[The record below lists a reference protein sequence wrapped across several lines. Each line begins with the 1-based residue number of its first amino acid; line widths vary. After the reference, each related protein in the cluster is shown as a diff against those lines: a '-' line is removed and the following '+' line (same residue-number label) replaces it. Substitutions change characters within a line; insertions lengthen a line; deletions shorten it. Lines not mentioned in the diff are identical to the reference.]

1 MESSWRDMLRVA
13 VMAWLVL
20 ALQAFAQNT
29 AAELPLNKKEA
40 QREFLVRYVTLDAVY
55 FNGGT
60 VLGVRPGDKVWV
72 MRNDQKIVLLEV
84 KHVSQHSASCMIDR
98 ESAPGG
104 NFPDIKVNDAIL
116 WTIPMQEYLKRTRP
130 PQETPANRPLA
141 PAQKRNREAS
151 PTPKRY
157 PEKRRTLNNEINGQL
172 SLQSFGQKD
181 RSSQPFNFVESAAYL
196 RLNVE
201 HLGGLP
207 LRLTARMRSSQ
218 NFRQLGAGGLQQQ
231 AAVHRVYEVAL
242 VFDSPESRVDFA
254 LGRMLRHDMRGLG
267 YLDGV
272 ALGYRLNDRW
282 KAGVFAGVQPDLYRY
297 EFRTAEKK
305 YGGFF
310 QMKTPA
316 GRNSELT
323 LAATGIGQY
332 MGGEVSREYLAAQA
346 DLNWARQL
354 YLTQYCEI
362 DLNRTWRNTTNTGAL
377 ALSNAY
383 FNATYYPQPRLSL
396 GISYDA
402 RRLIRTWETRTL
414 ADSLFDQSLRQGW
427 RAHVALQ
434 PTALT
439 RIALDGGWQGQQ
451 NSPAVYSA
459 GLSASVSDLWRSG
472 VSVSAR
478 LSYFGNSLARGYYP
492 GLDLSRRF
500 WGMLYLTLGAGTYI
514 YRMENPASTQR
525 NPWERLRL
533 DANLNRQFFLS
544 ATIENFHGDT
554 MNFARGF
561 VDVGWRF

>member
-1 MESSWRDMLRVA
+1 MLAVA
-13 VMAWLVL
+13 GTAYVML
-20 ALQAFAQNT
+20 APALAQDT
-29 AAELPLNKKEA
+29 AADLPQNKKEA

-60 VLGVRPGDKVWV
+60 VLGVQPGDKVWV
-72 MRNDQKIVLLEV
+72 IRNGQRIVSLEV
-84 KHVSQHSASCMIDR
+84 KHVSQHSASCMIDK
-98 ESAPGG
+98 EAAQNG
-104 NFPDIKVNDAIL
+104 NFPEIKIGDAIR
-116 WTIPMQEYLKRTRP
+116 WTIPLQEYLKRTRP
-130 PQETPANRPLA
+130 PQEAPANFPIT
-141 PAQKRNREAS
+141 PAQKRNRTDS
-151 PTPKRY
+151 PAPKRY
-157 PEKRRTLNNEINGQL
+157 PAKRRTLNNEIDGQL

-181 RSSQPFNFVESAAYL
+181 RSPQPFNFVESAAYL

-201 HLGGLP
+201 RLGGAP
-207 LRLTARMRSSQ
+207 LRLAARVRSSQ
-218 NFRQLGAGGLQQQ
+218 NFRQLSAGGLQQQ
-231 AAVHRVYEVAL
+231 TAVHRVYEVAL
-242 VFDSPESRVDFA
+242 VFDSPESPVDFA

-282 KAGVFAGVQPDLYRY
+282 KAGMFAGMQPDLYRY
-297 EFRTAEKK
+297 EFRTVEKK
-305 YGGFF
+305 YGVFF

-332 MGGEVSREYLAAQA
+332 MSGDVSREYLAAQA
-346 DLNWARQL
+346 DLNWSRHL

-362 DLNRTWRNTTNTGAL
+362 DLNRDWRNTTNTGAL

-383 FNATYYPQPRLSL
+383 FNATYYLQPRLSL
-396 GISYDA
+396 SISYDA

-427 RAHVALQ
+427 RTHVALQ

-439 RIALDGGWQGQQ
+439 RIAFDGGWQGQQ

-459 GLSASVSDLWRSG
+459 GLSASASDLWRSG
-472 VSVSAR
+472 VSLSAR
-478 LSYFGNSLARGYYP
+478 LSYFGNSRARGYYP
-492 GLDLSRRF
+492 GIDLSRRF
-500 WGMLYLTLGAGTYI
+500 LGMLYFTLGAGTYI
-514 YRMENPASTQR
+514 YRMENPATTQR

-561 VDVGWRF
+561 VDMGWRF

>member
-1 MESSWRDMLRVA
+1 
-13 VMAWLVL
+13 MACLMPG
-20 ALQAFAQNT
+20 LQAFTQNS
-29 AAELPLNKKEA
+29 AIDAPRNEKDA
-40 QREFLVRYVTLDAVY
+40 RREFRVRYVTLDAVY

-72 MRNDQKIVLLEV
+72 MRNGQKILLLEV

-116 WTIPMQEYLKRTRP
+116 WTIPMPEYLKRTRP
-130 PQETPANRPLA
+130 PQEAPANRPIA
-141 PAQKRNREAS
+141 PGQKQNRTAS
-151 PTPKRY
+151 SAPKGY
-157 PEKRRTLNNEINGQL
+157 PAKRRVLNNEINGQL

-201 HLGGLP
+201 RLGGLP

-218 NFRQLGAGGLQQQ
+218 NFRQLGASGLQKQ
-231 AAVHRVYEVAL
+231 AAVHRVYEIAL
-242 VFDSPESRVDFA
+242 AFDSPASRLDFA

-282 KAGVFAGVQPDLYRY
+282 KAGIFAGVQPDLYRY
-297 EFRTAEKK
+297 AFHTEEKK
-305 YGGFF
+305 YGVFF

-316 GRNSELT
+316 GQNSELT
-323 LAATGIGQY
+323 LAATAIGQY
-332 MGGEVSREYLAAQA
+332 RRGEVSREYLAAQA
-346 DLNWARQL
+346 DFNWARQL
-354 YLTQYCEI
+354 YLTQYCEM
-362 DLNRTWRNTTNTGAL
+362 DLNRKWRNTANTGTL
-377 ALSNAY
+377 ALNNAY
-383 FNATYYPQPRLSL
+383 FNATYYPQPRLAL
-396 GISYDA
+396 GLSYDA

-427 RAHVALQ
+427 RAHAALQ

-439 RIALDGGWQGQQ
+439 RIAIDGGWQGQQ
-451 NSPAVYSA
+451 NAPAVYSA
-459 GLSASVSDLWRSG
+459 GLSASASDLWRSG

-478 LSYFGNSLARGYYP
+478 LSYFGNSLTRGYYP
-492 GLDLSRRF
+492 GIDLSRRF
-500 WGMLYLTLGAGTYI
+500 LGMLYLTLGAGTYI

-544 ATIENFHGDT
+544 ATVENFHGDT
-554 MNFARGF
+554 MKFARGF

>member
-1 MESSWRDMLRVA
+1 MLRA
-13 VMAWLVL
+13 MML
-20 ALQAFAQNT
+20 AGMMLAPQALAQST
-29 AAELPLNKKEA
+29 GTELPLNEKEA
-40 QREFLVRYVTLDAVY
+40 HREFRVRYVTLDAVY

-72 MRNDQKIVLLEV
+72 MRNGQRIAPLEV
-84 KHVSQHSASCMIDR
+84 KHVSQHSASCAIDR

-104 NFPDIKVNDAIL
+104 NFPDIKMNDAIL

-130 PQETPANRPLA
+130 PQETPANRPIA
-141 PAQKRNREAS
+141 PGQKQNRTAS
-151 PTPKRY
+151 SAPKRY
-157 PEKRRTLNNEINGQL
+157 PAKRRVLNNEINGQL

-181 RSSQPFNFVESAAYL
+181 RSPQPFNFVESAAYL

-201 HLGGLP
+201 RLGGAP

-218 NFRQLGAGGLQQQ
+218 NFRQLGAGKLQQQ
-231 AAVHRVYEVAL
+231 AAVHRVYEIAL
-242 VFDSPESRVDFA
+242 AFDSPASRLDFA

-267 YLDGV
+267 YLDGIT
-272 ALGYRLNDRW
+272 LGYRFNDRW

-297 EFRTAEKK
+297 EFRADEKK
-305 YGGFF
+305 YGAFF
-310 QMKTPA
+310 QMKTLA
-316 GRNSELT
+316 GKSTELT

-346 DLNWARQL
+346 DVSWSRQL

-362 DLNRTWRNTTNTGAL
+362 DWNRNWRNTNNVGTL

-383 FNATYYPQPRLSL
+383 FNATYYPQPRLSFGL
-396 GISYDA
+396 SYDA

-414 ADSLFDQSLRQGW
+414 ADSLFDQGLRQGW
-427 RAHVALQ
+427 RAHMALQ

-439 RIALDGGWQGQQ
+439 RIALDSGWQGQQ
-451 NSPAVYSA
+451 NAPAVYSA
-459 GLSASVSDLWRSG
+459 GLSASASDLWRSG
-472 VSVSAR
+472 FSLSAR
-478 LSYFGNSLARGYYP
+478 LSYFGNSQARGYYP

-500 WGMLYLTLGAGTYI
+500 WGMLYLTLGAGRYI